1 MNRVETY
8 LFDAWSF
15 PSIHTPI
22 VSLNDGV
29 FPAFLSVNI
38 NRDPLEVPVC
48 IIPALRQA
56 KQKGCTKIIYPL
68 INGSNY
74 SHLRVTA
81 CTTSSTIFRTFW
93 DASINGSRI
102 AHVVTSKGI
111 SYYGGRSIILDSRY
125 NLLML
130 TTLKAKFIEGNCV
143 EFSDPIYYLSYKVFE
158 NSNELVEKNLIKVG
172 IPMCSRG
179 VYYSSRADID
189 YPKVIVTNLDSF
201 IVKPQRPN
209 MANSTVEQ
217 FNKTIIDNYVTR

>member
-8 LFDAWSF
+8 LSGAWSF

-29 FPAFLSVNI
+29 FTAFLSVDI
-38 NRDPLEVPVC
+38 SGDSLEVPVC
-48 IIPALRQA
+48 IIPVLRQA
-56 KQKGCTKIIYPL
+56 KQKGCTKIVFPL
-68 INGSNY
+68 VNGTNY
-74 SHLRVTA
+74 SQLRVTA
-81 CTTSSTIFRTFW
+81 CSTSSTIFRTFW

-102 AHVVTSKGI
+102 AHVITSKGV
-111 SYYGGRSIILDSRY
+111 SYYGGRSIILDSSHD
-125 NLLML
+125 LLML
-130 TTLKAKFIEGNCV
+130 TTLKATFIEGNAI

-158 NSNELVEKNLIKVG
+158 NSNELVEKNLIKIG

-179 VYYSSRADID
+179 IFYPSRVGID
-189 YPKVIVTNLDSF
+189 YPKVVVTNLDNF

-217 FNKTIIDNYVTR
+217 FNKTIIDNYVAR